1 VEIIINLGYL
11 VCYKYFSS
19 SSSNNMKCLVDWVRD
34 VRGSLL
40 LLFLEGVLIIGPWVD
55 IDFGH
60 CTTTAV
66 D

>member
-1 VEIIINLGYL
+1 
-11 VCYKYFSS
+11 
-19 SSSNNMKCLVDWVRD
+19 MKRLVDWVRD

-55 IDFGH
+55 IDIGH
-60 CTTTAV
+60 RATTTV